1 MLQLTTNESDWLG
14 EKSLTEMTVDELA
27 REGARR
33 ILVEALAFEVAEYI
47 EALKHERNE
56 NGHALVVRNGYG
68 RPRKITVG
76 SGTIEIAAP
85 RVNDRRQ
92 GKKFTSS
99 ILPPYMRRSP
109 DVNEVLPILYLKG
122 LSSGDFSDAL
132 KCLLGEAAS
141 GLSAASV
148 TRLKKIWADEY
159 LEFKKRDLKDKDYV
173 YIWADGVHLS
183 VRLEDERLCLLVII
197 GVTIDGKKEVVAVED
212 GYRESKES
220 WASLLRDLSRRGMN
234 PPVLATGD
242 GALGFW
248 AATRDVWPETKE
260 ERCWVHKIANVLDK
274 LPKKLQPK
282 AKELLHEMMYAPDK
296 KYCLEQM
303 ELFKKEYNAKYPKA
317 VECLLK
323 DKEALTTHFSFP
335 AEHWIHIRST
345 NPIESTFSTVKLRTR
360 VTKGAGSRSAGLAMA
375 FKLLEGAQGRWRRVN
390 APHLVAKVR
399 EGIVFKDGVEVV
411 RSEGRVA

>member
-1 MLQLTTNESDWLG
+1 MLHLTTNGSDWPG

-27 REGARR
+27 RAGAKR
-33 ILVEALAFEVAEYI
+33 IIKEAIILEVAEYI
-47 EALKHERNE
+47 ALNQERDE
-56 NGHALVVRNGYG
+56 NGHALVVRNGYSK
-68 RPRKITVG
+68 PRKITMG

-141 GLSAASV
+141 GLSAASI
-148 TRLKKIWADEY
+148 TRLKRAWEEEY
-159 LEFKKRDLKDKDYV
+159 KSFKKQDINGKDYV

-183 VRLEDERLCLLVII
+183 VRLDDERLCLLVII
-197 GVTIDGKKEVVAVED
+197 GVTTDGKKELIAVED

-220 WASLLRDLSRRGMN
+220 WGSLLRDLSRRGMKA
-234 PPVLATGD
+234 PVLAIGD

-248 AATRDVWPETKE
+248 SAIRDVWPETKE
-260 ERCWVHKIANVLDK
+260 ERCWVHKMANVLDK

-296 KYCLEQM
+296 EYCLEQM
-303 ELFKKEYNAKYPKA
+303 ELFKKEYDAKYPKA
-317 VECLLK
+317 VECLTK
-323 DKEALTTHFSFP
+323 DKDALTTHFDFP
-335 AEHWIHIRST
+335 AEHWVHIRST

-399 EGIVFKDGVEVV
+399 QGIVFADGAEVV
-411 RSEGRVA
+411 QSRGRVA

>member
-1 MLQLTTNESDWLG
+1 MLQLTTNGFDWLG

-27 REGARR
+27 RKGARR
-33 ILVEALAFEVAEYI
+33 IIVEALMLEVAEYI
-47 EALKHERNE
+47 EALKHERDRQ
-56 NGHALVVRNGYG
+56 GHALVVRNGYG

-141 GLSAASV
+141 GLSAASI
-148 TRLKKIWADEY
+148 TRLKKIWEEEY
-159 LEFKKRDLKDKDYV
+159 KSFKRRDLTDKDYV

-197 GVTIDGKKEVVAVED
+197 GVTIDGKKEIVAVED

-220 WASLLRDLSRRGMN
+220 WASLLRDLSRRGMKA
-234 PPVLATGD
+234 PVLAVGD

-282 AKELLHEMMYAPDK
+282 AKELMREMMYAPDK
-296 KYCLEQM
+296 EYCLDQM
-303 ELFKKEYNAKYPKA
+303 ELFKKEYDAKYPKA

-323 DKEALTTHFSFP
+323 DKETLTTHFDFP
-335 AEHWIHIRST
+335 AEHWTHIRST

-375 FKLLEGAQGRWRRVN
+375 FKLLEGAQGRWRKVN
-390 APHLVAKVR
+390 APQLVAKVR
-399 EGIVFKDGVEVV
+399 QGVVFVDGI
-411 RSEGRVA
+411 